1 MISSFITLVLL
12 LTIVWIPR
20 CASADV
26 QFDSVELVEDQSFM
40 SEIPKLKDKSLVCDN
55 TSIYW
60 SLLAQMRIRGR
71 GLYRLSG
78 NQPVMY
84 QVVAR
89 DPLGR
94 DIVAHDGA
102 ALLRLAHMG
111 QSDES
116 RQFDFE
122 IRMNE
127 LCLVNKDKQ
136 FSPDEFLAYV
146 QTLRIAVAPVSM
158 AR

>member
-1 MISSFITLVLL
+1 MIGSFISLIFL
-12 LTIVWIPR
+12 LTIIWIPR
-20 CASADV
+20 CVLADV
-26 QFDSVELVEDQSFM
+26 QFDAVELVEDQSFM

-60 SLLAQMRIRGR
+60 SLLAQMKIRGR

-102 ALLRLAHMG
+102 ALLRFAHMG
-111 QSDES
+111 QVDQP

-122 IRMNE
+122 IRMND
-127 LCLVNKDKQ
+127 LCLANKDKQ

-146 QTLRIAVAPVSM
+146 QTLRIAVAPVLM
-158 AR
+158 TR